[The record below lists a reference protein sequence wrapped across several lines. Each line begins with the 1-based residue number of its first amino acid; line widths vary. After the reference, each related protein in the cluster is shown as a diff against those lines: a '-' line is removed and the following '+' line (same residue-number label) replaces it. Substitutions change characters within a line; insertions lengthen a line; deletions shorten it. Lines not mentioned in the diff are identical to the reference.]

1 MLSEPTTVV
10 STASTDQ
17 GHGRGLS
24 VTVNGKAFP
33 YRTVAQCG
41 VCSLP
46 GALKD
51 TIETL
56 VVAGATYGQAR
67 HQAGTGLSTRSI
79 RRHFQRG
86 HHPLIAVLRR
96 ELMERAEERIVR
108 SIRDSCWPPHGVGA
122 T

>member
-10 STASTDQ
+10 SLTTTDQ

-51 TIETL
+51 TVEVL
-56 VVAGATYGQAR
+56 VVAGATYRQAR
-67 HQAGTGLSTRSI
+67 QQTGTGLSTRSI

-96 ELMERAEERIVR
+96 ELMERAEERVVQR
-108 SIRDSCWPPHGVGA
+108 IRDSCWRHHPVA
-122 T
+122 AI